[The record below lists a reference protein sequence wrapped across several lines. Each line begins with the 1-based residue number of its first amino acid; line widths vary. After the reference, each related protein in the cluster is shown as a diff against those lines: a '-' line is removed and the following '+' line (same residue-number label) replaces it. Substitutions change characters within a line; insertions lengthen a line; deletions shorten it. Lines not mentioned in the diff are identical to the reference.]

1 MQIVFIY
8 ALHDPRSGELRYVG
22 ASVNP
27 QHRLTLHLCPSQ
39 RARSGEQGAW
49 ITELVSQNLKPSIS
63 IIEKSDSSNWRVRE
77 RFWIAQHRASGARLT
92 NTHKGGEGGAR
103 TTGQKW
109 SEERRAHISEMFKGH
124 GVSEKV
130 REAARGNVR
139 KAIAARTTNFDD
151 AQLRKLYVK
160 QKLSSRQIAAI
171 LGASQRSVL
180 YRLNA
185 LGIVRSMIEA
195 AKCRQQPSEPNLKT
209 AKLSPNDVREI
220 RRLIAQHVPYR
231 TIAARYNINRWSVSN
246 IKRSKTWGWLD

>member
-22 ASVNP
+22 ASANP

-49 ITELVSQNLKPSIS
+49 MTELVRQNLKPSIS
-63 IIEKSDSSNWRVRE
+63 IIEKSDCSNWRIRE
-77 RFWIAQHRASGARLT
+77 RFWIAHYRTGGARLT

-124 GVSEKV
+124 SVSEKV
-130 REAARGNVR
+130 REAARGTVR
-139 KAIAARTTNFDD
+139 KATAARTTNFDD

-160 QKLSSRQIAAI
+160 QQLSSRQIAVI
-171 LGASQRSVL
+171 LGIGPKPVL
-180 YRLNA
+180 RRLRE
-185 LGIVRSMIEA
+185 LGIVRSMVEA
-195 AKCRQQPSEPNLKT
+195 AKCRQWPSEPNLKA

-220 RRLIAQHVPYR
+220 RHLIAQHVPYR
-231 TIAARYNINRWSVSN
+231 TIAARYNINKWSVSN